1 MKKST
6 AKKRIILASSSP
18 RRKKLLGGLLKN
30 FGLKFVV
37 KPANIAEYMPK
48 KSANYGKF
56 ASDLALEKA
65 VFIAL
70 RHKGIVIGADTIVVM
85 NGKIL
90 DKPANKFEAF
100 RTLKKLSGRE
110 HMVYTGLAMIDLEQK
125 KLFVTY
131 EKTKVKF
138 RILSDK
144 EITFYIKTGSPMD
157 KAGAYG
163 IQDDLGSTFVEKI
176 SGDYFNVVGL
186 PIVKTYLGLKRIM
199 GSAL

>member
-1 MKKST
+1 VSKKNSEN
-6 AKKRIILASSSP
+6 RIILASGSP
-18 RRKKLLGGLLKN
+18 RRRLLLRGLLKN

-37 KPANIAEYMPK
+37 KPANIAEYIPK
-48 KSANYGKF
+48 KCTNFGKF

-85 NGKIL
+85 KGKIL
-90 DKPANKFEAF
+90 DKPVTKMDAF
-100 RTLKKLSGRE
+100 RTLKKLSGNE
-110 HMVYTGLAMIDLEQK
+110 HLVYTGLAIIDLEQK

-138 RILSDK
+138 RGLSDK
-144 EITFYIKTGSPMD
+144 EIRYYIKTGSPMD

-176 SGDYFNVVGL
+176 TGDYFNVVGL
-186 PIVKTYLGLKRIM
+186 PIVKTYLGLKKFM
-199 GSAL
+199 GSAF